1 MNDLRFLLL
10 VLHLYKLLQKQAVQN
25 YNKQRTRR
33 SFLMQIM
40 AVKLIY
46 STRLNTGRSKLREIM
61 AG

>member
-25 YNKQRTRR
+25 YNKQSTRR

-46 STRLNTGRSKLREIM
+46 PTRLNTGRSELREIM